1 MQGSNS
7 GFGKDGRYGFNITYR
22 WVDSFNYE
30 GTFAVGQVPSY
41 KTVDAMVSYKLP
53 SIKSLIKVG
62 GTNIFNK
69 YYYNGFG
76 NVQIGG
82 LYYVSFGWNVF

>member
-1 MQGSNS
+1 MCIR
-7 GFGKDGRYGFNITYR
+7 DR
-22 WVDSFNYE
+22 VDSFIYE
-30 GTFAVGQVPSY
+30 GTFAVGEVPSY
-41 KTVDAMVSYKLP
+41 STMDAMISYKLP
-53 SIKSLIKVG
+53 AVKSLIKVG

-69 YYYNGFG
+69 YYTNGFG